1 MYQNIKFENNN
12 GDQLA
17 AILEIPESK
26 IIGYAIFA
34 HCFTCSKN
42 LNAVRNIGK
51 ALVAKGIAVL
61 RFDFTGLGESEGIFE
76 NSNFSSNVEDLVSAA
91 NFLTVHHQAPDILI
105 GHSLG
110 GAAVIFAAGKITSL
124 KAIATIGAPANPGHV
139 AHLFEHKKEEIK
151 SEGVAN
157 VSIGGRSFKVKQQF
171 LDDIQSKKI
180 EEVTK
185 NLRIPLMVLH
195 SPSDTTVEISNAARI
210 YKAAHHPKNFISLDK
225 ADHLLSNKDDSVF
238 AGTMIATW
246 ASRYL

>member
-91 NFLTVHHQAPDILI
+91 NFLTVHHQAPDLLI

-110 GAAVIFAAGKITSL
+110 GAAVIFATGKITSL

-210 YKAAHHPKNFISLDK
+210 YKAAHDK